1 MGQDKDK
8 SGKFKITYQYSKTLA
23 LHKLLSEKRLT
34 KTYLCS
40 VLQVSQISSATRLI
54 NQPYLLSIQQVIN
67 LSFALGVS
75 FSELCNVIALDLKFC
90 ANSFDC
96 DLLLFVPPH
105 IRELTKSNEWFER

>member
-1 MGQDKDK
+1 MGYDKDK
-8 SGKFKITYQYSKTLA
+8 SGKFKISYQYSKTLA

-34 KTYLCS
+34 KTFLCS

-67 LSFALGVS
+67 LSFVLEVS
-75 FSELCNVIALDLKFC
+75 FSELCSVIALDLKFC
-90 ANSFDC
+90 ANSFDT

-105 IRELTKSNEWFER
+105 IRELTKSSEWFER

>member
-67 LSFALGVS
+67 LAFVLDVS
-75 FSELCNVIALDLKFC
+75 FSELCSIIALDLKFC
-90 ANSFDC
+90 ANSFDS

-105 IRELTKSNEWFER
+105 IRDLTKSSDWFNR